1 MNIEHVLSALETGLK
16 TIWMDT
22 PADLQGLKQIHRPP
36 SGDMP
41 HRVYANFDVYWIAGI
56 YYFFYRKLQEPKAN
70 QKVLADLL
78 SDFSKES
85 AGRVAKWGLAD
96 ASAVISLAA
105 TAFEE
110 AGLPSEDL
118 TKLTESL
125 IVYLNRLQAWIDWT
139 IPWAAMDTL
148 KAQDHER

>member
-1 MNIEHVLSALETGLK
+1 MTIEHVLSALENGLK
-16 TIWMDT
+16 KIWMDPPT
-22 PADLQGLKQIHRPP
+22 DLKGLKQVHRPP

-56 YYFFYRKLQEPKAN
+56 YYFFYRKLKDPKAN
-70 QKVLADLL
+70 QKVLANLL

-96 ASAVISLAA
+96 ASSVISLAA
-105 TAFEE
+105 TAFQE
-110 AGLPSEDL
+110 AGLPLENL

-148 KAQDHER
+148 KAQDYER